1 MRNAVA
7 WRVSFGQRHGRRCQ
21 LACQLSAAFSS
32 TGNPACANAITQRY
46 AQPLAR
52 SRLRSLLYS
61 SVGFSLRPRKNTPST
76 PPQLPR
82 EIVLLVNIPPPRELS
97 GRRLQCYT
105 PARAC
110 SDTHSTDRNRTG
122 DESNFPFTR
131 LYSGSYAWPLL
142 CTGIQFLKQIG
153 APHVVEA

>member
-1 MRNAVA
+1 MA
-7 WRVSFGQRHGRRCQ
+7 
-21 LACQLSAAFSS
+21 SAMVDAANQSVNFATVFSS
-32 TGNPACANAITQRY
+32 TGDPACANATNAALSPILGTF
-46 AQPLAR
+46 AIAFFAF
-52 SRLRSLLYS
+52 S
-61 SVGFSLRPRKNTPST
+61 SVGFSLPPRKNAPST

-82 EIVLLVNIPPPRELS
+82 EIVLLVNIPPSRELS

-122 DESNFPFTR
+122 GESNFPFTR

-142 CTGIQFLKQIG
+142 CTEIQFLKQIG